1 MLHTTY
7 YAAVMFFSIA
17 GPAFPLH
24 LQPLLLLPLHHY
36 AATLRVRVFG
46 YKRAP
51 YFNPLQGPQPCL
63 PAWPVFIFISLS
75 FLHLKRKKKI
85 LRYSLGG
92 EREREMCVFQWLFI
106 TILNQTRLINQFI
119 TFFFLHTMH
128 SRYCQDLL
136 SVHFG

>member
-46 YKRAP
+46 VQKSP
-51 YFNPLQGPQPCL
+51 YFNPLQGLQPCL
-63 PAWPVFIFISLS
+63 PAWPVYFYIFVFFPLEG
-75 FLHLKRKKKI
+75 KKNM

-92 EREREMCVFQWLFI
+92 ERERDVFSMVI
-106 TILNQTRLINQFI
+106 YYHLNSNP
-119 TFFFLHTMH
+119 
-128 SRYCQDLL
+128 D
-136 SVHFG
+136 